1 MIWGQSWLLTSIL
14 FFMIFKFILQFS
26 ISTSSTL
33 GFPNHLIRFHGFRF
47 PSYIF
52 FQFSLQAPL
61 IFYCIDFYWKS
72 WKSQRSLE
80 IMKNLSLILE
90 FSIFQA
96 LDFSWVPSKN
106 FRGKLLVRHFRG
118 RSSCATNQSRQIR
131 KLFSSPLNP
140 RNSNSFKK
148 FAFSSKLSLHC
159 RKFNLF
165 EFQFRRKCKLFG
177 NSNLDF
183 LDIRKVCITLDFIQ
197 KVCIFLEFESAS
209 RKFI

>member
-1 MIWGQSWLLTSIL
+1 MEIENCKMNLKI
-14 FFMIFKFILQFS
+14 MKNKIE
-26 ISTSSTL
+26 
-33 GFPNHLIRFHGFRF
+33 
-47 PSYIF
+47 
-52 FQFSLQAPL
+52 A
-61 IFYCIDFYWKS
+61 
-72 WKSQRSLE
+72 SLE

-96 LDFSWVPSKN
+96 LDFSWFPSKN

-148 FAFSSKLSLHC
+148 FAFSSKLSLHS

-165 EFQFRRKCKLFG
+165 EFQFRRKCKLFC

-183 LDIRKVCITLDFIQ
+183 LEIHSKSVHYLGFIQ
-197 KVCIFLEFESAS
+197 KVCIFLEL
-209 RKFI
+209 I